1 MMTEETPFETRF
13 FTVMVDSDNNIIQ
26 LDTGHIAAVSPD
38 EAESIALEMLNSGS
52 NSGSYGSYKYRIT
65 EQSYGKLIVFV
76 DRSNQLKTLST
87 YLIWSCSIGALSLLI
102 VFILVSLLSRRAIKP
117 VIENMEKQKQFITDA
132 GHEIKTPLAIISAN
146 ADVLELDTG
155 KSEWIDSIRNQ
166 TKRLNSLVKSLL
178 ELSKVDEGK
187 STLNMCMFSIS
198 DTIEHAV
205 EDFQPIA
212 KSLIKLSFPR

>member
-87 YLIWSCSIGALSLLI
+87 YLIWSCSIGAISLLI

-117 VIENMEKQKQFITDA
+117 VIE
-132 GHEIKTPLAIISAN
+132 L
-146 ADVLELDTG
+146 
-155 KSEWIDSIRNQ
+155 
-166 TKRLNSLVKSLL
+166 
-178 ELSKVDEGK
+178 
-187 STLNMCMFSIS
+187 
-198 DTIEHAV
+198 
-205 EDFQPIA
+205 
-212 KSLIKLSFPR
+212 SLIHI

>member
-1 MMTEETPFETRF
+1 
-13 FTVMVDSDNNIIQ
+13 
-26 LDTGHIAAVSPD
+26 
-38 EAESIALEMLNSGS
+38 MLNSGS

-87 YLIWSCSIGALSLLI
+87 YLIWSCSIGAISLLI

-155 KSEWIDSIRNQ
+155 KSEWIDSIR
-166 TKRLNSLVKSLL
+166 
-178 ELSKVDEGK
+178 
-187 STLNMCMFSIS
+187 
-198 DTIEHAV
+198 
-205 EDFQPIA
+205 
-212 KSLIKLSFPR
+212 

>member
-76 DRSNQLKTLST
+76 DRSNQLKHYQHIS
-87 YLIWSCSIGALSLLI
+87 YGHVLL
-102 VFILVSLLSRRAIKP
+102 V
-117 VIENMEKQKQFITDA
+117 
-132 GHEIKTPLAIISAN
+132 H
-146 ADVLELDTG
+146 
-155 KSEWIDSIRNQ
+155 
-166 TKRLNSLVKSLL
+166 
-178 ELSKVDEGK
+178 
-187 STLNMCMFSIS
+187 
-198 DTIEHAV
+198 
-205 EDFQPIA
+205 
-212 KSLIKLSFPR
+212 